1 MDLAREV
8 APFFGVPENDA
19 KAIIGEVRDAVSGG
33 RRVAS
38 RLGISREEQE
48 MMAGAFGIR

>member
-19 KAIIGEVRDAVSGG
+19 EAIIGEVRDAVSGW